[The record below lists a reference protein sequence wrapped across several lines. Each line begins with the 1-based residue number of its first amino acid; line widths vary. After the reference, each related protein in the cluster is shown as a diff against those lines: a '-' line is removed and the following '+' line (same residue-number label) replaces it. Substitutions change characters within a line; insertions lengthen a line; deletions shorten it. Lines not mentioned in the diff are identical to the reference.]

1 MFRYVI
7 SALMFLL
14 INNCSFGWEV
24 VSSTPRILRI
34 STPRPYN
41 EIAVDS
47 ILENIINCERDMAYV
62 YGRDDVSELSGLCL
76 RAYTVWA
83 QRLTGNDSLQVK
95 VLCPFQTFRN
105 PSPISQWA
113 YEYDDDKEDENGN
126 FLTDRELIKA
136 NKYIYEVPFEVIKYG
151 EYCNLDKFLD
161 PNVSLVKVGTFSGL
175 FSSLVVKLSVLIPET
190 KGPQWIYSE
199 LMFVF
204 RLKADVDIKEWNNYL
219 KRVLDADPYY
229 LVGSDN
235 FVNLYDLLMD
245 FSWEL
250 YEVSISNERILNKPD
265 KNILTEFL
273 NSTNG
278 L

>member
-1 MFRYVI
+1 MYRYII
-7 SALMFLL
+7 SALMFLV
-14 INNCSFGWEV
+14 INNSSFGGEI
-24 VSSTPRILRI
+24 VSSKPHILRI

-47 ILENIINCERDMAYV
+47 IFENIINCERDMAYV
-62 YGRDDVSELSGLCL
+62 YGTDDVTELSGLCL

-83 QRLTGNDSLQVK
+83 QRLTGNDLLRVK

-105 PSPISQWA
+105 PSPISLWA

-126 FLTDRELIKA
+126 FLTDRELIRA
-136 NKYIYEVPFEVIKYG
+136 NEYIDEVPFEVVNYS
-151 EYCNLDKFLD
+151 EYCNLDKLLV
-161 PNVSLVKVGTFSGL
+161 PNVSLVKISTFFGL
-175 FSSLVVKLSVLIPET
+175 FSSMVVKLSVLIPDSN
-190 KGPQWIYSE
+190 KNQWIYRD

-204 RLKADVDIKEWNNYL
+204 RLKADVDIELWNNHL
-219 KRVLDADPYY
+219 KRALDSDPYY

-235 FVNLYDLLMD
+235 FVNLYNLLMD

-250 YEVSISNERILNKPD
+250 YEVSISKEKIYDAPD
-265 KNILTEFL
+265 KNFL
-273 NSTNG
+273 NSFLTSANG